1 LADYFILKGWR
12 FVFGRINME
21 DVTLR
26 ILERGLDLSM
36 VRQRLLVENVANVE
50 TPGYKRKD
58 LDFEAVL
65 QREYRESEE
74 RKLPLAR
81 TNAAHLEKVGEEKPA
96 LVGKEEEI
104 VVRQDGSGVDVEK
117 EMTTV
122 LENALYYQALV
133 RMVSGKLNNFGIVI
147 REVK

>member
-1 LADYFILKGWR
+1 
-12 FVFGRINME
+12 
-21 DVTLR
+21 
-26 ILERGLDLSM
+26 M

-81 TNAAHLEKVGEEKPA
+81 TNAAHLEKVGEEKPV

>member
-1 LADYFILKGWR
+1 
-12 FVFGRINME
+12 ME
-21 DVTLR
+21 DVALR

-58 LDFEAVL
+58 LDFETVL
-65 QREYRESEE
+65 QKEYRESEKSE
-74 RKLPLAR
+74 LPLAR
-81 TNAAHLEKVGEEKPA
+81 TNVAHLGKVGEDKPV

-104 VVRQDGSGVDVEK
+104 AVRRDGSGVDVEK

-122 LENALYYQALV
+122 LENALYYQALA
-133 RMVSGKLNNFGIVI
+133 RMVSGKLNNFGIAI